1 MDEMPPIDVRPDLWV
16 IVRDIL
22 RRHVPGFEVW
32 AFGSRARGGAKR
44 YSDLD
49 LAVICEEALP
59 LEIWGALLDDFRE
72 SDLPWRVDVV
82 DWATTRAGFQS
93 IMAAEKV
100 VVQRANLSSDFGA
113 EETGAVQRRWRAMS
127 TREPDPPVNG
137 KLPPRTVMPGGSAAL
152 PEGSLPKPFLEP
164 QGDENRDPPA
174 GAPAPVNPTV
184 KIKDTR

>member
-1 MDEMPPIDVRPDLWV
+1 MGLASRY
-16 IVRDIL
+16 
-22 RRHVPGFEVW
+22 G
-32 AFGSRARGGAKR
+32 AFGSRARGAAKR

-49 LAVICEEALP
+49 LAVICGEALP
-59 LEIWGALLDDFRE
+59 LDVRGALLDDCSE

-82 DWATTRAGFQS
+82 GWATTSAGFQS
-93 IMAAEKV
+93 MIAADKV
-100 VVQRANLSSDFGA
+100 VVQRATRGSDFGA

-127 TREPDPPVNG
+127 TREPDPPVTG
-137 KLPPRTVMPGGSAAL
+137 KLPPRAVMPGGPAAL

-174 GAPAPVNPTV
+174 GAPAPVNPTA